1 MVVRTALTIFF
12 SLCLVTPGILAQ
24 PLKETSQSSPSPQEA
39 DSTKSQQPGKSLS
52 LSPEELKA
60 QKELKALKSRP
71 KEYRVLVLGVQIFLG
86 RFGYGIGPYT
96 GVVDENMKKALR
108 TYQQYVGLPETGE
121 IDFLTLKHLTEDNQ
135 TLDQPLPFLPKVAFH
150 FEQWDKAIQVQ
161 GTWTRDSGLTDDAI
175 QTSRISC
182 FKEEKNCIE
191 STAVLLNGN
200 VPVLEVLT
208 HVYTIKEWDEEQ
220 ARQYPIRWRTLY
232 DQHSTNES
240 EATDHHAIRGLSAE
254 VRGNVCESENRRCS
268 IPSRQRASSLSPP
281 QTTKGRRHQ
290 THFAGFRVKEIIDA
304 Y

>member
-1 MVVRTALTIFF
+1 MVVRTATTIFF
-12 SLCLVTPGILAQ
+12 SLCLVTSGVLAQ
-24 PLKETSQSSPSPQEA
+24 SLQDASQSAPGPQKK
-39 DSTKSQQPGKSLS
+39 DSTKSQQPGKPLS

-96 GVVDENMKKALR
+96 GVVDEKMKTALR

-121 IDFLTLKHLTEDNQ
+121 IDFLTLKHLTEDNK

-161 GTWTRDSGLTDDAI
+161 GTWTRDSGLTDDAT

-191 STAVLLNGN
+191 STAVLLHGN

-220 ARQYPIRWRTLY
+220 LVSAPYDGEPCTISILRMNRKQQTITRFAAYQQAEGMCAKVKTEDVQYHLVNGPQVYLHLKQKKAEDTKRILRV
-232 DQHSTNES
+232 S
-240 EATDHHAIRGLSAE
+240 E
-254 VRGNVCESENRRCS
+254 
-268 IPSRQRASSLSPP
+268 
-281 QTTKGRRHQ
+281 
-290 THFAGFRVKEIIDA
+290 
-304 Y
+304 

>member
-1 MVVRTALTIFF
+1 MVVRTATTIFF
-12 SLCLVTPGILAQ
+12 SLCLVTSGILAQ
-24 PLKETSQSSPSPQEA
+24 PQKATSQSAPVPEEA

-86 RFGYGIGPYT
+86 RFGYGMGPYT
-96 GVVDENMKKALR
+96 GVVDEHMKKALR

-121 IDFLTLKHLTEDNQ
+121 IDFLTLKHLTEDNK
-135 TLDQPLPFLPKVAFH
+135 TLDQPLPFLPKATFH

-220 ARQYPIRWRTLY
+220 LVSAPYDGEPCTISILRMNRKQQTITRFAAYQQTEGMCAKVKTEDVQYHLVNGPQVYLNLKQQKAEDTKRILRV
-232 DQHSTNES
+232 S
-240 EATDHHAIRGLSAE
+240 E
-254 VRGNVCESENRRCS
+254 
-268 IPSRQRASSLSPP
+268 
-281 QTTKGRRHQ
+281 
-290 THFAGFRVKEIIDA
+290 
-304 Y
+304 

>member
-1 MVVRTALTIFF
+1 MLRQ
-12 SLCLVTPGILAQ
+12 GILAQ
-24 PLKETSQSSPSPQEA
+24 PLKETAPSSPGPQKAEGTKSPQPE
-39 DSTKSQQPGKSLS
+39 KSLS

-60 QKELKALKSRP
+60 QKELKALKTRP

-96 GVVDENMKKALR
+96 GVVDEKMKTALR

-135 TLDQPLPFLPKVAFH
+135 TLDQPLPFLPKIAFH
-150 FEQWDKAIQVQ
+150 FENWDKAIQVQ

-182 FKEEKNCIE
+182 FKEQKNCIE
-191 STAVLLNGN
+191 STAVMLNSN

-208 HVYTIKEWDEEQ
+208 HVYTIKEWDENQ
-220 ARQYPIRWRTLY
+220 PRQCPIRRRTLY
-232 DQHSTNES
+232 DQYSTNES
-240 EATDHHAIRGLSAE
+240 EATVHHPIRGLSTE
-254 VRGNVCESENRRCS
+254 RGDVREGEIRRCS

-281 QTTKGRRHQ
+281 QTKKGRRHQ
-290 THFAGFRVKEIIDA
+290 THFAGEGVKKRIFPQ

>member
-1 MVVRTALTIFF
+1 MVVRTATTIFF
-12 SLCLVTPGILAQ
+12 SLCLVTSGILAQ
-24 PLKETSQSSPSPQEA
+24 PQKETSQSAPNPKET
-39 DSTKSQQPGKSLS
+39 DSTKSQQLGMSLS

-60 QKELKALKSRP
+60 QKELIALKSRP

-96 GVVDENMKKALR
+96 GVVDEQMKNALR

-121 IDFLTLKHLTEDNQ
+121 IDFLTLKHLTEDNK
-135 TLDQPLPFLPKVAFH
+135 TLDQPLPFLPKATFH

-191 STAVLLNGN
+191 STAVLLNGT

-220 ARQYPIRWRTLY
+220 LVSAPYDGEPCTISILRMNRKQQTITRFAAYQQTEGMCAKVKTEDVQYHLVNGPQVYLHLK
-232 DQHSTNES
+232 QKK
-240 EATDHHAIRGLSAE
+240 AE
-254 VRGNVCESENRRCS
+254 D
-268 IPSRQRASSLSPP
+268 
-281 QTTKGRRHQ
+281 TKRIL
-290 THFAGFRVKEIIDA
+290 RVEE
-304 Y
+304 

>member
-1 MVVRTALTIFF
+1 MVVRTATTIFF
-12 SLCLVTPGILAQ
+12 SLCLVTSGILAQ
-24 PLKETSQSSPSPQEA
+24 PPKARSQSDPISKEA
-39 DSTKSQQPGKSLS
+39 DSTKSQQAGKSLS

-121 IDFLTLKHLTEDNQ
+121 IDFLTLKHLTEDNK

-191 STAVLLNGN
+191 STAVLLNGS

-208 HVYTIKEWDEEQ
+208 HVYTIKEWDEDQLVSAPYDGEPCTISILRMNRKQ
-220 ARQYPIRWRTLY
+220 QTITRFAAYQQKGGMCAKVKTEDVQYHLV
-232 DQHSTNES
+232 N
-240 EATDHHAIRGLSAE
+240 G
-254 VRGNVCESENRRCS
+254 
-268 IPSRQRASSLSPP
+268 P
-281 QTTKGRRHQ
+281 QVYLNLKQKKAKDTKRIL
-290 THFAGFRVKEIIDA
+290 RVKE
-304 Y
+304 